1 MIPNRESKTAYWEE
15 DFVKRIISII
25 SINHTYWHMPHQW
38 WVIIS
43 NPLSSSIFVHLKNHH
58 RYPTCYPR
66 YLDES
71 SCSIPWWFFY
81 YKPTLI
87 MGPMQ
92 TSFPSHSSPYP
103 SKAPAACTIVTR
115 VKHFPKKIVF
125 SLTQCVSQW
134 VRLTLIYLDLW
145 MTRVKHSLKKT
156 GVTDFTLVTF
166 SAVAMI
172 VITWREKCLSFIEY
186 V

>member
-1 MIPNRESKTAYWEE
+1 MCAPKIKRREQMIPNRESKTAYWEE

-125 SLTQCVSQW
+125 HWLSVSVSESDSPW
-134 VRLTLIYLDLW
+134 
-145 MTRVKHSLKKT
+145 
-156 GVTDFTLVTF
+156 FTLTF
-166 SAVAMI
+166 KWLGLNI
-172 VITWREKCLSFIEY
+172 L
-186 V
+186 